1 MMLARSGRVM
11 FALMSFATHEATAAP
26 PAYIFTQAHNSAQT
40 IDPADP
46 SHRLSFRQARPRPLA
61 THRLRGGASSVKQS
75 GGEPALKPKFAA
87 YVVACAVL
95 PTLLRLAF
103 AAATMPP
110 PPLELAG
117 WWATDVR
124 CLSGAC
130 PSVPGV
136 PVLPFPKRWQLALA
150 AAWVANNLAVV
161 VPGRYDG
168 RSEMAAEKPTAETAN
183 LFTPAGWAFAI
194 WGPIFLGEWL
204 MMLYLTNVP
213 AAAAL
218 GAAAAPGWCA
228 ATAAQVAWCAAFRP
242 SVCGPS
248 TLWVP
253 AALLAA
259 TGVGL
264 GASHRAIRNVG
275 HAGVANA
282 FVRWPVALHFGWIT
296 AASLVNLN
304 NWLARRAAPLHLR
317 EAASLG
323 SVAAAVAAAAY
334 VTFSTSDPIFAA
346 VVAWALAAVAA
357 DGSRAARG
365 LVADATLDRLRKAA
379 RAGCG
384 LAVLLACTQI

>member
-168 RSEMAAEKPTAETAN
+168 RSEMAAEK
-183 LFTPAGWAFAI
+183 
-194 WGPIFLGEWL
+194 
-204 MMLYLTNVP
+204 
-213 AAAAL
+213 
-218 GAAAAPGWCA
+218 
-228 ATAAQVAWCAAFRP
+228 
-242 SVCGPS
+242 
-248 TLWVP
+248 
-253 AALLAA
+253 
-259 TGVGL
+259 
-264 GASHRAIRNVG
+264 
-275 HAGVANA
+275 
-282 FVRWPVALHFGWIT
+282 VR
-296 AASLVNLN
+296 
-304 NWLARRAAPLHLR
+304 
-317 EAASLG
+317 
-323 SVAAAVAAAAY
+323 
-334 VTFSTSDPIFAA
+334 
-346 VVAWALAAVAA
+346 
-357 DGSRAARG
+357 
-365 LVADATLDRLRKAA
+365 ATL
-379 RAGCG
+379 
-384 LAVLLACTQI
+384 TPTPTPSP